1 MGTTL
6 RYWGISQFDEKFGVT
21 LTGVLTLQAVVPAH
35 SLTIMSPEEH
45 VKVVPALGIGVV
57 FNSFLLCPG
66 DQKPGLVLEIADRQI
81 QDLLLGR
88 FTECP

>member
-1 MGTTL
+1 MRATF
-6 RYWGISQFDEKFGVT
+6 RYWGISQFDEKFGIT

-45 VKVVPALGIGVV
+45 VKVMLALGIGVV
-57 FNSFLLCPG
+57 FNSFLLRPG
-66 DQKPGLVLEIADRQI
+66 DQKPRLVLEIADRQI
-81 QDLLLGR
+81 QDLLFGR